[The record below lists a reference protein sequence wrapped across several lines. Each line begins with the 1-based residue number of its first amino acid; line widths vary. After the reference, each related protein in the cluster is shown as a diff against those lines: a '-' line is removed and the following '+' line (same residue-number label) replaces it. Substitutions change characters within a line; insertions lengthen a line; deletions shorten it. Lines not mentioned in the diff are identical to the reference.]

1 MTTLLPALAVAF
13 AAFCVWLTVRIVNR
27 REQWAK
33 RTLAGLIG
41 LPVLYFASFGPICW
55 LQDRRILPPML
66 AQRIYGPLGL
76 ILDNC
81 CSDRI
86 SELVI
91 DYGICCSGDA
101 NCQSAKTIVGLKM
114 LRVRLQEIRKIK
126 AYVSITFEEY
136 DGSGCQVAI
145 PDIPSR
151 AK

>member
-1 MTTLLPALAVAF
+1 MTILLPALGVAY
-13 AAFCVWLTVRIVNR
+13 AAFCVWLGVRVVNR
-27 REQWAK
+27 RERWAK

-41 LPVLYFASFGPICW
+41 LPVLYAASFGPICW

-66 AQRIYGPLGL
+66 AQRIYGPFGF

-81 CSDRI
+81 FSDRI
-86 SELVI
+86 CEFVI

-114 LRVRLQEIRKIK
+114 LRVRLQELRKIK
-126 AYVSITFEEY
+126 AHVSDTFEEY

-151 AK
+151 SK